1 MYISAN
7 RKISKKTIIS
17 FPCTGN
23 VFSILELKKNQLQ
36 GGKKY
41 SIVLSANEI
50 AEFNRL
56 KNKTNTFK
64 HSL

>member
-1 MYISAN
+1 MYISVN

-50 AEFNRL
+50 AEFN
-56 KNKTNTFK
+56 
-64 HSL
+64 